1 MLYKCGCD
9 GMADM
14 SVLETDPKGCR
25 FKSCHPHHVGT
36 SYTRSD
42 FLLNKKLVTCFTVL
56 SFLKFAKSHAVPVL
70 LACKRAHDASPC
82 YQLFASCKSSNP
94 AADIP
99 KKSFL

>member
-1 MLYKCGCD
+1 
-9 GMADM
+9 MADM

-36 SYTRSD
+36 SVTRSD

-56 SFLKFAKSHAVPVL
+56 SFLKFAKSHAVRLQPHAVPVL
-70 LACKRAHDASPC
+70 LVCKRAHDASPC
-82 YQLFASCKSSNP
+82 YQLFASFKSSNP

-99 KKSFL
+99 KKYFL